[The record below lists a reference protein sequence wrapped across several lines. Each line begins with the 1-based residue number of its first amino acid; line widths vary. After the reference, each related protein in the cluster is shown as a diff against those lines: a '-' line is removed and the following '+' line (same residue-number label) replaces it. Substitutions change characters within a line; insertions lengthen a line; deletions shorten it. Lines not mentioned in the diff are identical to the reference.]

1 PITEKV
7 RLTYQDG
14 VSAEFTVD
22 FATEKSAWRMV
33 IRLFRDSR
41 AVEVEHIV
49 DWHEKHRLMKVNFA
63 PNILSRELTCD
74 TSAGFVKRSL
84 TKNTTWEQA
93 RFEVCHHKWFDLS
106 ETGAGVAVINSGKYG
121 VGIEDGEVSLSL
133 LRSTIRPDI
142 TSDMG
147 RHTIKYLIVPHEGD
161 AVQAGINKL
170 AFAYNVPLIQAAPG
184 LPEVWRKALCDSG
197 LWLQSVKVSENGK
210 YLVLRLSEQ
219 DGRRALVCFPQGV
232 YHMNMLEDA
241 DEEETADAKYVSP
254 FEIITVGIPLK
265 KEEMQA

>member
-1 PITEKV
+1 
-7 RLTYQDG
+7 
-14 VSAEFTVD
+14 
-22 FATEKSAWRMV
+22 SAWRMV

-41 AVEVEHIV
+41 EIEVEHTA
-49 DWHEKHRLMKVNFA
+49 DWQEKHRLMKVNFG
-63 PNILSRELTCD
+63 PNILTRELTCD
-74 TSAGFVKRSL
+74 TSAGFVKRPL

-106 ETGAGVAVINSGKYG
+106 ETGAGVAIVNSGKYG

-147 RHTIKYLIVPHEGD
+147 RHHIKYLIVPHEGD

-170 AFAYNVPLIQAAPG
+170 AFAYNVPLIKAAPK
-184 LPEVWRKALCDSG
+184 LPEAWRKAICESG
-197 LWLQSVKVSENGK
+197 LWLQSVKVSENRK
-210 YLVLRLSEQ
+210 YIVLRLSEQ
-219 DGRRALVCFPQGV
+219 DGSRRLVRFPEDV
-232 YHMNMLEDA
+232 YLMNMLEDA
-241 DEEETADAKYVSP
+241 EAEPFRGVYVSP

-265 KEEMQA
+265 QEEIQA

>member
-1 PITEKV
+1 MPFWA
-7 RLTYQDG
+7 RLR
-14 VSAEFTVD
+14 S
-22 FATEKSAWRMV
+22 WRS
-33 IRLFRDSR
+33 ICSS
-41 AVEVEHIV
+41 IG
-49 DWHEKHRLMKVNFA
+49 
-63 PNILSRELTCD
+63 PNILTRELVCD
-74 TSAGFVKRSL
+74 TSAGFVKRPL

-147 RHTIKYLIVPHEGD
+147 THSIKYMIVPHAGD

-170 AFAYNVPLIQAAPG
+170 AFAYNVPLTKAVPK
-184 LPEVWRKALCDSG
+184 LPEAWRKAICESG
-197 LWLQSVKVSENGK
+197 LWLQSVKLSEDGK

-219 DGRRALVCFPQGV
+219 DGRHALVRFPQGV
-232 YHMNMLEDA
+232 YDMNMLEDA
-241 DEEETADAKYVSP
+241 DKETFDAKYVSP
-254 FEIITVGIPLK
+254 FEIITVGYPLK
-265 KEEMQA
+265 QEEI